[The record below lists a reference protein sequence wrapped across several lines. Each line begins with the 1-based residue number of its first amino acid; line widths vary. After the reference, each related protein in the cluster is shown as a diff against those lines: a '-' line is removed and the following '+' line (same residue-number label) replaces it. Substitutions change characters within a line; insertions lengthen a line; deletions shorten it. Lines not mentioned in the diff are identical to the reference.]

1 MTTTQAGPKISV
13 GTAQVEPFEVSTSPP
28 GNLRGTVTTT
38 ELGQVDQSRLP
49 DPGKEGDSG
58 IDGLILPDVQH
69 MSVVP
74 PRPPPKPMNP
84 DHPIRYIPI
93 HIWPEHLKKVQ
104 PRTGRRY
111 YPKRS
116 RTMPKRNGSSPL
128 VREYQYTEDESEDQ
142 GLSDTETTRSCD
154 AECAGT
160 SAIRSTVKRRGWRY
174 ALLGAVQNAVPK
186 RPKEDKNLHTVVP
199 RRPLSLTPFRFSHH
213 PPGLRIRESRES
225 LER

>member
-1 MTTTQAGPKISV
+1 MTTTQAGPKVSV
-13 GTAQVEPFEVSTSPP
+13 GTEQMEPSEVSTPDSED
-28 GNLRGTVTTT
+28 LRGMDTT
-38 ELGQVDQSRLP
+38 EELGEVDQSQLP
-49 DPGKEGDSG
+49 DPGREADSG
-58 IDGLILPDVQH
+58 IDGPILPDVQH

-116 RTMPKRNGSSPL
+116 RTVPKRNGSSPL
-128 VREYQYTEDESEDQ
+128 VREYQYTEDEGGDQ
-142 GLSDTETTRSCD
+142 GLSDTETIQSCD

-160 SAIRSTVKRRGWRY
+160 PTLRSTVKRRGWRY

-186 RPKEDKNLHTVVP
+186 RSKEDKDFHTVTP
-199 RRPLSLTPFRFSHH
+199 RKPLSLTPFRFSHH

-225 LER
+225 LGR

>member
-1 MTTTQAGPKISV
+1 MRILC
-13 GTAQVEPFEVSTSPP
+13 F
-28 GNLRGTVTTT
+28 R
-38 ELGQVDQSRLP
+38 SR
-49 DPGKEGDSG
+49 D
-58 IDGLILPDVQH
+58 
-69 MSVVP
+69 
-74 PRPPPKPMNP
+74 
-84 DHPIRYIPI
+84 
-93 HIWPEHLKKVQ
+93 
-104 PRTGRRY
+104 PRTDGSFHLS
-111 YPKRS
+111 PQA
-116 RTMPKRNGSSPL
+116 RTSQEGATKNREEVLSKTVENYAKTKWLFTSYVQVGSVFPYFGFSNGYIV

-186 RPKEDKNLHTVVP
+186 RSKEDKNLHTVVP